1 MRLLCICMFLL
12 VVAGCRM
19 ASVPDGGEKQ
29 EISVAAVRYM
39 ASVGGVGAETVE
51 VVVRNGTKKPVSFVK
66 AKLDGTELPKFVPS
80 VQKALDVFRRD
91 VGSKKGRMSVPSVSG
106 VRWWQ
111 FYPSPDIPAGGY
123 AAFQFNFTERSRP
136 CDLVLTTSDG
146 QRVPVRIPR
155 YSKPKRRI
163 EYLAFTGDGSMM
175 TLRYSK
181 GTPPSSVSL
190 NGIPL
195 AGFKDLGTTG
205 PGHPG
210 ALAAKLS
217 ERIKEGDAVFVEL
230 GFPDGV
236 RCSAFI
242 RAMLGVCT
250 VAPNGKSDSEPLEEG
265 ERKLYGFDPS
275 MRIFRIPYDVA
286 CSDKK
291 SGVHGMM
298 HSQPSQHG

>member
-1 MRLLCICMFLL
+1 MRLIYAFICLAVM
-12 VVAGCRM
+12 VGCRM
-19 ASVPDGGEKQ
+19 NPKIPNDVVAEELAATNHVSVV
-29 EISVAAVRYM
+29 SVRYA
-39 ASVGGVGAETVE
+39 ASVGNGGAETVE

-66 AKLDGTELPKFVPS
+66 AELDGTELPKIVPS
-80 VQKALDVFRRD
+80 AQKALDVFRRD

-163 EYLAFTGDGSMM
+163 EYLAFTGGGGSMM

-210 ALAAKLS
+210 ALAANLP
-217 ERIKEGDAVFVEL
+217 RLIKEGDAVL
-230 GFPDGV
+230 LYRGGIGLFPALQQFRPPV
-236 RCSAFI
+236 
-242 RAMLGVCT
+242 
-250 VAPNGKSDSEPLEEG
+250 
-265 ERKLYGFDPS
+265 KL
-275 MRIFRIPYDVA
+275 
-286 CSDKK
+286 CC
-291 SGVHGMM
+291 
-298 HSQPSQHG
+298 